1 MKYMTEETLNRM
13 LRILSENKVLEYQNA
28 SATYDVY
35 GKDPMQKIYVNN
47 SLKMDILRY
56 CLAVND
62 CIATLFYQ
70 LDFDEIDNMLSN
82 EQLINDIE
90 YFQSVY
96 REDIC
101 KNN

>member
-1 MKYMTEETLNRM
+1 MTEETLNRM
-13 LRILSENKVLEYQNA
+13 LRILGENKVLEYQNA

-35 GKDPMQKIYVNN
+35 GKDPMQ
-47 SLKMDILRY
+47 KMDILRY

-90 YFQSVY
+90 YFQNVY

>member
-13 LRILSENKVLEYQNA
+13 LRILGENKVSEYQNA

-35 GKDPMQKIYVNN
+35 GKDPMKKIYVDN

-62 CIATLFYQ
+62 CIATLFSQ
-70 LDFDEIDNMLSN
+70 LDFDEIDNMSSN
-82 EQLINDIE
+82 EQLINDVK

-101 KNN
+101 KK